1 MKSAS
6 LIAIL
11 FAVATM
17 QFPQITKAAS
27 DTTAFDGTW
36 QVTMSARN
44 YDNPNS
50 TMSDAYAYHFSMIV
64 KNGVLH
70 GERGNRGMWDFY
82 EIDGKIAAD
91 GTATLRAD
99 GITGAGTQFTKGHS
113 PPGKPYTYAVSAQ
126 FKGRNGSGKSAG
138 PRIRIFTFVKE

>member
-1 MKSAS
+1 MFMKSAS

-17 QFPQITKAAS
+17 QFLQIAKAAS

-50 TMSDAYAYHFSMIV
+50 TMSDAYAYHFSMSV
-64 KNGVLH
+64 KNGMLH
-70 GERGNRGMWDFY
+70 GERGNRVCG
-82 EIDGKIAAD
+82 
-91 GTATLRAD
+91 
-99 GITGAGTQFTKGHS
+99 
-113 PPGKPYTYAVSAQ
+113 
-126 FKGRNGSGKSAG
+126 
-138 PRIRIFTFVKE
+138 IFTRSMGK